1 MVVGQ
6 LRRFDMVLACQ
17 VDGLGEAALQLV
29 EALWIQFQPVEIA
42 AQLAAALLYADQGF
56 VEHAEHVA
64 KPAVHADQGL
74 GPVHRRLRRPAMVV
88 SSLS

>member
-42 AQLAAALLYADQGF
+42 AQPAVALLYADQG
-56 VEHAEHVA
+56 
-64 KPAVHADQGL
+64 
-74 GPVHRRLRRPAMVV
+74 LR
-88 SSLS
+88 